1 MPVSLWTALK
11 VIPWKDVVDAAPAVV
26 AAAKALRKGRPEAAA
41 APSAGTSLEP
51 QVSQVLREQSDRI
64 AALEATL
71 GELAEHHV
79 RLITAIDVLR
89 TRTRWL
95 MAGVG
100 IALGMA
106 LLLAYRLGQTLNM

>member
-26 AAAKALRKGRPEAAA
+26 AAAKALRKNKPEPPPDTTATA
-41 APSAGTSLEP
+41 SIEP
-51 QVSQVLREQSDRI
+51 RLQQMLLEQSERI
-64 AALEATL
+64 TALESTL

-95 MAGVG
+95 MVGVCVTLA
-100 IALGMA
+100 IA
-106 LLLAYRLGQTLNM
+106 LLLAYRLGQTLSA

>member
-26 AAAKALRKGRPEAAA
+26 AAAKALRKGKPETTPAAQPPDIAEPHVEKILHDQA
-41 APSAGTSLEP
+41 A
-51 QVSQVLREQSDRI
+51 RI
-64 AALEATL
+64 AALESTL

-95 MAGVG
+95 MVGVG
-100 IALGMA
+100 VSLVIT
-106 LLLAYRLGQTLNM
+106 LLLTYRLGQTLAA